1 MTVTRYMDG
10 FRASDHGLILSCLT
24 DNVEWEIPG
33 VFHVIGK
40 EAFDAKIEDEAFVG
54 SPIIH
59 VTRMTE
65 ENDIVVAEGTV
76 RAQRKAGGFLDLVFA
91 DVFGMERSRIRRLIS
106 YLMEVN
112 PAQPP
117 ALSAPGR
124 TSP

>member
-1 MTVTRYMDG
+1 MDG

-24 DNVEWEIPG
+24 DDVEWEIPG

-40 EAFDAKIEDEAFVG
+40 EAFDARIEDEAFVG

-65 ENDIVVAEGTV
+65 ENDVVVAEGTV
-76 RAQRKAGGFLDLVFA
+76 RAQRKAGGFLDLAFA
-91 DVFGMERSRIRRLIS
+91 DVFVMERSRIRRLIS
-106 YLMEVN
+106 YLMDVN
-112 PAQPP
+112 PAQPS